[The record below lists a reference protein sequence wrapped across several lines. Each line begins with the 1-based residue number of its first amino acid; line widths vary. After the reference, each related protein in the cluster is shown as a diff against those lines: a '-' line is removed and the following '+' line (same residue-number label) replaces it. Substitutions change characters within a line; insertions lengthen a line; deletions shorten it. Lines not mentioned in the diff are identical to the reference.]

1 MAKEKVFSLTKE
13 ENNLVW
19 KALAAKSFLVATE
32 LDSSED
38 EEDDP
43 EILEELTNILLLL
56 EKFAPKNFDK

>member
-1 MAKEKVFSLTKE
+1 MTKEKVFSLTKE

-19 KALAAKSFLVATE
+19 KSLATKSFLVATE

-43 EILEELTNILLLL
+43 QILEELTSILLLL
-56 EKFAPKNFDK
+56 EKFAPIKFDE